1 MKKELTDLTKEELI
15 EEVEIRDHLIKTYVR
30 HNEIMERL
38 LGMINAIQK

>member
-15 EEVEIRDHLIKTYVR
+15 IEVQARDQVLKSYAKS
-30 HNEIMERL
+30 NERLERL